1 MRIPTLLFALCL
13 VVSFGNAQGVAPTA
27 SQSNAVPAQRTCAS
41 HDKYVEMM
49 GGAKFSEMRT
59 RIEQQTQRW
68 ESQPVEQ
75 RSNQANTVV
84 TIPVV
89 FHVVYA
95 NGTQNISDAQIMS
108 QLQILNDD
116 FRRLN
121 SDADN
126 TWSQAA
132 DSEVEFCLATND
144 PQGNPTD
151 GILRVSTTVSSFG
164 TSDNVKFS
172 SSGGSDA
179 WPAGSYLNFWVCNVG
194 GGILGYAQ
202 FPGGSA
208 ATDGVVCDYRYVGD
222 IGTATAPFNLGRTAT
237 HEVGHW
243 LNLYHIWGDG
253 NCNQD
258 DQVSDTPNSDAA
270 NFGCATGHQSCS
282 STDMVQNYMDYSDDA
297 CMNLFTS
304 GQKTRMQ
311 ALFAPGG
318 FRASLATSEGCAPA
332 CTIGCGCTDAT
343 ACNYDSAATEDDGSC
358 DFSCQGC
365 TDAEACNYDAD
376 ATEDDGSCIMPQD
389 GVPCSCT
396 SDWAFAVNTLTGTS
410 SETFTI
416 EATSSTGL
424 DQLDVS
430 MAYSAPAGGSWAGD
444 LLIGICD
451 PNGSCIE
458 IGGYDLTLGY
468 TIAGDW
474 PSGWNVDTE
483 GTYTHS
489 VDLSSFGLTG
499 AGVWTLEVVNG
510 YSLTGSS
517 ANWDGT
523 LSLTNFCIGLPGED
537 VEGCMN
543 TTACNFN
550 AAATIDDNSCL
561 FAAGC
566 DTCSGATDGTGSVV
580 DGDDDNDGVC
590 DADEIS
596 GCQDALACNYNAD
609 ATDAGDCTYPLADF
623 DCDGNPLGC
632 AEDINNNGTVEV
644 ADLLILLG
652 DFGCTEN
659 CTAADINGDGSV
671 TVADILLFLALF
683 GEEC

>member
-222 IGTATAPFNLGRTAT
+222 MGTATAPFNLGRTAT

-318 FRASLATSEGCAPA
+318 FRASLATSDGCAPA

-376 ATEDDGSCIMPQD
+376 ATEDDGSCSGNGTNVTMTILTDDYPNETTWNIQD
-389 GVPCSCT
+389 
-396 SDWAFAVNTLTGTS
+396 ATGTVMLSGGPYS
-410 SETFTI
+410 STSTTY
-416 EATSSTGL
+416 TSSVCLIEGCYSLIVL
-424 DQLDVS
+424 DS
-430 MAYSAPAGGSWAGD
+430 AGD
-444 LLIGICD
+444 GLCCAYGT
-451 PNGSCIE
+451 GSYSLAGSDGTVFASGADFNSIVTTEFCIE
-458 IGGYDLTLGY
+458 
-468 TIAGDW
+468 
-474 PSGWNVDTE
+474 
-483 GTYTHS
+483 S
-489 VDLSSFGLTG
+489 V
-499 AGVWTLEVVNG
+499 EP
-510 YSLTGSS
+510 
-517 ANWDGT
+517 
-523 LSLTNFCIGLPGED
+523 I
-537 VEGCMN
+537 EGCSN
-543 TTACNFN
+543 STACNYN
-550 AAATIDDNSCL
+550 ASAAADDDSCL

-623 DCDGNPLGC
+623 DCDGNALGC

>member
-1 MRIPTLLFALCL
+1 
-13 VVSFGNAQGVAPTA
+13 
-27 SQSNAVPAQRTCAS
+27 
-41 HDKYVEMM
+41 M

-151 GILRVSTTVSSFG
+151 GILRVSTSVSSFG
-164 TSDNVKFS
+164 TTDNVKFS

-222 IGTATAPFNLGRTAT
+222 KGTATAPFDLGRTAT

-304 GQKTRMQ
+304 GQKDAHASACLPQ
-311 ALFAPGG
+311 GG
-318 FRASLATSEGCAPA
+318 FRASLA
-332 CTIGCGCTDAT
+332 
-343 ACNYDSAATEDDGSC
+343 
-358 DFSCQGC
+358 
-365 TDAEACNYDAD
+365 
-376 ATEDDGSCIMPQD
+376 
-389 GVPCSCT
+389 
-396 SDWAFAVNTLTGTS
+396 
-410 SETFTI
+410 
-416 EATSSTGL
+416 
-424 DQLDVS
+424 
-430 MAYSAPAGGSWAGD
+430 
-444 LLIGICD
+444 
-451 PNGSCIE
+451 
-458 IGGYDLTLGY
+458 
-468 TIAGDW
+468 
-474 PSGWNVDTE
+474 
-483 GTYTHS
+483 
-489 VDLSSFGLTG
+489 SF
-499 AGVWTLEVVNG
+499 
-510 YSLTGSS
+510 
-517 ANWDGT
+517 
-523 LSLTNFCIGLPGED
+523 
-537 VEGCMN
+537 
-543 TTACNFN
+543 
-550 AAATIDDNSCL
+550 
-561 FAAGC
+561 
-566 DTCSGATDGTGSVV
+566 
-580 DGDDDNDGVC
+580 
-590 DADEIS
+590 
-596 GCQDALACNYNAD
+596 
-609 ATDAGDCTYPLADF
+609 
-623 DCDGNPLGC
+623 
-632 AEDINNNGTVEV
+632 
-644 ADLLILLG
+644 
-652 DFGCTEN
+652 
-659 CTAADINGDGSV
+659 
-671 TVADILLFLALF
+671 
-683 GEEC
+683 

>member
-1 MRIPTLLFALCL
+1 MRMPTLLFALCL

-151 GILRVSTTVSSFG
+151 GILRVSTSVSSFG

-222 IGTATAPFNLGRTAT
+222 MGTATAPFDLGRTAT

-318 FRASLATSEGCAPA
+318 FRASLATSDGCAPA

-396 SDWAFAVNTLTGTS
+396 SDWAFAVNTS
-410 SETFTI
+410 
-416 EATSSTGL
+416 
-424 DQLDVS
+424 
-430 MAYSAPAGGSWAGD
+430 PALPVKRLQSKLRAS
-444 LLIGICD
+444 LASI
-451 PNGSCIE
+451 S
-458 IGGYDLTLGY
+458 
-468 TIAGDW
+468 
-474 PSGWNVDTE
+474 
-483 GTYTHS
+483 
-489 VDLSSFGLTG
+489 
-499 AGVWTLEVVNG
+499 WTLAWRIPPLREAVGPV
-510 YSLTGSS
+510 
-517 ANWDGT
+517 
-523 LSLTNFCIGLPGED
+523 
-537 VEGCMN
+537 
-543 TTACNFN
+543 
-550 AAATIDDNSCL
+550 
-561 FAAGC
+561 
-566 DTCSGATDGTGSVV
+566 TCSLESVIRTGR
-580 DGDDDNDGVC
+580 
-590 DADEIS
+590 
-596 GCQDALACNYNAD
+596 ALKSEGM
-609 ATDAGDCTYPLADF
+609 T
-623 DCDGNPLGC
+623 
-632 AEDINNNGTVEV
+632 
-644 ADLLILLG
+644 
-652 DFGCTEN
+652 
-659 CTAADINGDGSV
+659 
-671 TVADILLFLALF
+671 
-683 GEEC
+683 

>member
-1 MRIPTLLFALCL
+1 MMRIPTLLFALCL
-13 VVSFGNAQGVAPTA
+13 VVSFGNAQGVAQTA

-222 IGTATAPFNLGRTAT
+222 MGTATAPFNLGRTAT

-318 FRASLATSEGCAPA
+318 FRASLATSDGCAPA

-376 ATEDDGSCIMPQD
+376 ATEDDGSCSGNGTNVTMTILTDDYPNETTWNIQD
-389 GVPCSCT
+389 
-396 SDWAFAVNTLTGTS
+396 ATGTVMLSGGPYS
-410 SETFTI
+410 STSTTY
-416 EATSSTGL
+416 TSSVCLIEGCYSLIVL
-424 DQLDVS
+424 DS
-430 MAYSAPAGGSWAGD
+430 AGD
-444 LLIGICD
+444 GLCCAYGT
-451 PNGSCIE
+451 GSYSLAGSDGTVFASGADFNSIVTTEFCIE
-458 IGGYDLTLGY
+458 
-468 TIAGDW
+468 
-474 PSGWNVDTE
+474 
-483 GTYTHS
+483 S
-489 VDLSSFGLTG
+489 V
-499 AGVWTLEVVNG
+499 EP
-510 YSLTGSS
+510 
-517 ANWDGT
+517 
-523 LSLTNFCIGLPGED
+523 I
-537 VEGCMN
+537 EGCSN
-543 TTACNFN
+543 STACNYN
-550 AAATIDDNSCL
+550 ASAAVDDDSCL

-623 DCDGNPLGC
+623 DCDGNALGC

>member
-1 MRIPTLLFALCL
+1 MRIPTLLFGFCL
-13 VVSFGNAQGVAPTA
+13 VVSLCNAQGVAPTVT
-27 SQSNAVPAQRTCAS
+27 QSNTVPAQRTCAS

-49 GGAKFSEMRT
+49 GGTKFSEMRT

-151 GILRVSTTVSSFG
+151 GILRVSTSVSSFG

-208 ATDGVVCDYRYVGD
+208 STDGVVCDYRYVGD
-222 IGTATAPFNLGRTAT
+222 MGTATAPFNLGRTAT

-258 DQVSDTPNSDAA
+258 DQVADTPNSDAA

-318 FRASLATSEGCAPA
+318 FRASLATSDGCAPA

-365 TDAEACNYDAD
+365 TDAEACNYDVA
-376 ATEDDGSCIMPQD
+376 ATVDDGSCIGNGTNVTMTILTDNYPGETTWNLQD
-389 GVPCSCT
+389 
-396 SDWAFAVNTLTGTS
+396 ATGTVVLS
-410 SETFTI
+410 GGPY
-416 EATSSTGL
+416 SSTGT
-424 DQLDVS
+424 
-430 MAYSAPAGGSWAGD
+430 
-444 LLIGICD
+444 I
-451 PNGSCIE
+451 
-458 IGGYDLTLGY
+458 Y
-468 TIAGDW
+468 T
-474 PSGWNVDTE
+474 S
-483 GTYTHS
+483 S
-489 VDLSSFGLTG
+489 VCLSDGC
-499 AGVWTLEVVNG
+499 
-510 YSLTGSS
+510 YSLTVLDS
-517 ANWDGT
+517 ANDG
-523 LSLTNFCIGLPGED
+523 LCCAYGVGSYSLAGSDGVVYASGADFDSIDTTEFCIESVEPI
-537 VEGCMN
+537 EGCTN
-543 TTACNFN
+543 STACNYN
-550 AAATIDDNSCL
+550 ASATVNDNSCL
-561 FAAGC
+561 FATGC
-566 DTCSGATDGTGSVV
+566 DTCSGATDGSGSII
-580 DGDDDNDGVC
+580 DGDVDNDGIC
-590 DADEIS
+590 NADEIT
-596 GCQDALACNYNAD
+596 GCQDALACNYNAN
-609 ATDAGDCTYPLADF
+609 ATDAGDCTYPVADF
-623 DCDGNPLGC
+623 DCDGNALGC

-671 TVADILLFLALF
+671 TVGDILLFLALF
-683 GEEC
+683 GEDC

>member
-13 VVSFGNAQGVAPTA
+13 VVSFGNAQGVAQTA

-222 IGTATAPFNLGRTAT
+222 MGTATAPFNLGRTAT

-318 FRASLATSEGCAPA
+318 FRASLATSDGCAPA

-376 ATEDDGSCIMPQD
+376 ATEDDGSCSGNGTNVTMTILTDDYPNETTWNIQD
-389 GVPCSCT
+389 
-396 SDWAFAVNTLTGTS
+396 ATGTVMLSGGPYS
-410 SETFTI
+410 STSTTY
-416 EATSSTGL
+416 TSSVCLIEGCYSLIVL
-424 DQLDVS
+424 DS
-430 MAYSAPAGGSWAGD
+430 AGD
-444 LLIGICD
+444 GLCCAYGT
-451 PNGSCIE
+451 GSYSLAGSDGTVFASGADFNSIVTTEFCIE
-458 IGGYDLTLGY
+458 
-468 TIAGDW
+468 
-474 PSGWNVDTE
+474 
-483 GTYTHS
+483 S
-489 VDLSSFGLTG
+489 V
-499 AGVWTLEVVNG
+499 EP
-510 YSLTGSS
+510 
-517 ANWDGT
+517 
-523 LSLTNFCIGLPGED
+523 I
-537 VEGCMN
+537 EGCSN
-543 TTACNFN
+543 STACNYN
-550 AAATIDDNSCL
+550 ASAAVDDDSCL

-623 DCDGNPLGC
+623 DCDGNALGC